1 MSCRLGDPGMSKCV
15 QPSCP
20 NYGKSNKTEEEQAA
34 KKLCMSCMLGDPS
47 IGKCTNKS
55 CRNYGNAPKDAK

>member
-1 MSCRLGDPGMSKCV
+1 
-15 QPSCP
+15 
-20 NYGKSNKTEEEQAA
+20 
-34 KKLCMSCMLGDPS
+34 MSCMLGDPS